1 MSIETLI
8 PLVRKSLKLL
18 MEFFEGDIQ
27 GIVLAGLGLFF
38 TVIIIAAGG
47 TGTVM
52 ANQKDILDSYKPEE
66 MEKVRQT
73 YCKIFLFIHIVFI
86 VCKLSILPFS
96 LVESID
102 ISLLIFSS
110 IGFFGYSFGIAIGP
124 RSLWFMVLL
133 VYFIWTVFHVI
144 AFLFFDMIPP
154 YRMPIDLEDIK
165 FHYFLASLFLLYGTV
180 RFLFNY
186 TGKTKVYGYSG
197 LRFFRTEDM
206 EKFINDLNS
215 GKTITLDN
223 HTEFIRLRE
232 YMVNRGIDLSIY
244 EANDNW
250 MKLATEERC

>member
-1 MSIETLI
+1 MFNNRLWWEKHSPLI
-8 PLVRKSLKLL
+8 AGFIFSV
-18 MEFFEGDIQ
+18 
-27 GIVLAGLGLFF
+27 IVLA
-38 TVIIIAAGG
+38 AGG
-47 TGTVM
+47 LSTAM
-52 ANQKDILDSYKPEE
+52 ANQKDILESYKPEE
-66 MEKVRQT
+66 MEKALQT

-102 ISLLIFSS
+102 ISLLILAS

-124 RSLWFMVLL
+124 ISLWFMVLL
-133 VYFIWTVFHVI
+133 AYFIWTVFHVI

-165 FHYFLASLFLLYGTV
+165 VHYFVASLFLLYGTV

-206 EKFINDLNS
+206 ESFINDLNS
-215 GKTITLDN
+215 GKTINLDN
-223 HTEFIRLRE
+223 RTELIRLRE
-232 YMVNRGIDLSIY
+232 YMENRGIDLSIY

-250 MKLATEERC
+250 MKLPTEERC